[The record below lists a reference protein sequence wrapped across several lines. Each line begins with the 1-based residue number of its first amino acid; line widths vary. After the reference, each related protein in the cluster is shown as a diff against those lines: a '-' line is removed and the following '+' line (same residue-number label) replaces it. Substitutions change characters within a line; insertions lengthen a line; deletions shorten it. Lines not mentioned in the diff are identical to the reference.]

1 MGADTDFDD
10 RRAAAVVASEDVA
23 AFMEARRTPRP
34 RATSKVE
41 AVVTRLITGHPPVD
55 RARDLWVHGS
65 YARGAPDVGDLDLLL
80 AVDEQRDPGQ
90 QALDSYYRGAHPYA
104 EIVKA
109 LGCGGSSIV
118 NLDVQ
123 PVFAPAPVPISAER
137 AQAGVPPGHE
147 MPVQPRLRHVVT
159 GDLFDPGPRLVWV
172 RGDSIDDV
180 RGRLAAI
187 PEDPSARRF
196 ERTTAVPLIDTLLPL
211 LGVNT
216 GFLLAAQIRARNIDL
231 DAIVL
236 SDGEAPRE
244 TERSLASRYRPGSV
258 RYKAAASALAYLQA
272 DGVALNR
279 VVLAGQTVA
288 RPARKP
294 VAEVSF
300 NAFLIYQAASSNPG
314 TGWRHLHVWPTP
326 RSGRW
331 LALDLR
337 VTNSTATQELYWH
350 LNPMYEPPA
359 SRYDRIR
366 HALGMPPLDDSALP
380 EPQAA
385 ATEGAGAGATP
396 PSPKPGDEV

>member
-1 MGADTDFDD
+1 MGARTHFDD
-10 RRAAAVVASEDVA
+10 PRAAEVVASRDVA

-34 RATSKVE
+34 RATRKVE
-41 AVVTRLITGHPPVD
+41 EVVTRLIAGHPPVD

-80 AVDEQRDPGQ
+80 AVDEQRDPAQ
-90 QALDSYYRGAHPYA
+90 QRLDSYYRGAHPYA

-123 PVFAPAPVPISAER
+123 PLFAPAPVPISAER
-137 AQAGVPPGHE
+137 AKAGVPPGHAI
-147 MPVQPRLRHVVT
+147 PVQPRLRHVIT

-180 RGRLAAI
+180 RGRLGAI
-187 PEDPSARRF
+187 SEDPTARRF
-196 ERTTAVPLIDTLLPL
+196 ERTTTVPLIDTLLPL

-216 GFLLAAQIRARNIDL
+216 GFLLAAQIRAQNIEVDSF
-231 DAIVL
+231 VL
-236 SDGEAPRE
+236 AEAEAPRE
-244 TERSLASRYRPGSV
+244 TERSLASRYRPGSI
-258 RYKAAASALAYLQA
+258 RYKAAASALAYLRA

-300 NAFLIYQAASSNPG
+300 NAFLIYEAASSNPG
-314 TGWRHLHVWPTP
+314 TGWRHLHIWPTP

-337 VTNSTATQELYWH
+337 VNNSSATQDLYWH
-350 LNPMYEPPA
+350 LNPMYEPGA
-359 SRYDRIR
+359 NRYDRIR
-366 HALGMPPLDDSALP
+366 HALGMPPLGDCALP
-380 EPQAA
+380 
-385 ATEGAGAGATP
+385 G
-396 PSPKPGDEV
+396 